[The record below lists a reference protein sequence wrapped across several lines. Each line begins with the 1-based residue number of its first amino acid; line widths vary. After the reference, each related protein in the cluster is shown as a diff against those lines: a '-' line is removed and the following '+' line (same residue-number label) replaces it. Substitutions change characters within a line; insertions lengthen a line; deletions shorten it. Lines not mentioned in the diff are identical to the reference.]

1 MKITVLGA
9 TGNAGS
15 RVVSEALSRV
25 SLMLLYGQ
33 EFMGKAGMAQSWIA
47 SSLSSRGFI

>member
-15 RVVSEALSRV
+15 RVVYTPLRTRCYLPLFNSNLKIT
-25 SLMLLYGQ
+25 LL
-33 EFMGKAGMAQSWIA
+33 
-47 SSLSSRGFI
+47 